1 MTVFLSSPILFFYTG
16 CQCSMQISCK
26 QPKKPSALSKMRTA
40 DFLVCYL
47 LNKAKKVVFRNREGV
62 LKPAWADFQISR
74 SAGQP
79 AMVHACCMLQMVHSV
94 HTDGF
99 GITVAHTPCVRPTIP
114 EPALAVGFS
123 EPEKWL
129 MRQKDKVLTASEMA
143 GK

>member
-1 MTVFLSSPILFFYTG
+1 
-16 CQCSMQISCK
+16 
-26 QPKKPSALSKMRTA
+26 MRTA

-47 LNKAKKVVFRNREGV
+47 LNKAKKVVFRKREGV
-62 LKPAWADFQISR
+62 LKPAWADLQIS
-74 SAGQP
+74 
-79 AMVHACCMLQMVHSV
+79 MVHACCMLQMVHSV

-129 MRQKDKVLTASEMA
+129 MRQKDKALTASEMA